1 MEEVW
6 KDVKGYEG
14 YYQVSNMGRVK
25 SLFTGNIMKTY
36 TSNHGYISLRLA
48 RCNYGKTKLVLLHRI
63 VAEAFIPN
71 PDNLPQVG
79 HKDETKTNNR
89 DDNLEWT
96 LSCDNNNTE
105 KHRERISKGRRGS
118 KLSQPPKYN
127 KVICDN
133 IVYSSLTTSC
143 KDKGLNTSS
152 VWRWLNGITA
162 MPEEWKERGLRYE

>member
-25 SLFTGNIMKTY
+25 SLISNKILSQYQGNTGYMYLRFGKC
-36 TSNHGYISLRLA
+36 NHSKKMLMLVHRL
-48 RCNYGKTKLVLLHRI
+48 

-71 PDNLPQVG
+71 PNNLPQVG

-89 DDNLEWT
+89 AENLEWT
-96 LSCDNNNTE
+96 VSLDNNNTE
-105 KHRERISKGRRGS
+105 QHCKRISQGRKGS
-118 KLSQPPKYN
+118 KLSQTPKYN
-127 KVICDN
+127 KVICDD
-133 IVYSSLTTSC
+133 VMYPSLTAFCRNNS
-143 KDKGLNTSS
+143 LNTPS
-152 VWRWLNGITA
+152 VWRWLNGATA